1 MTLAY
6 CHSFQEFFVKFLPTV
21 SWFSLIAAAA
31 IVAATP
37 VSAFAQTTRA
47 PAATGS
53 GTQSAV
59 AADKDKVA
67 ADKAAIAKD
76 KANFNSDKAQLR
88 EDEKKERKDA
98 MKERNNKK

>member
-1 MTLAY
+1 M
-6 CHSFQEFFVKFLPTV
+6 KFLPTM
-21 SWFSLIAAAA
+21 SWFSPIAAAA

-37 VSAFAQTTRA
+37 VSMFAQSTNA

-76 KANFNSDKAQLR
+76 KANLKSDKAKLR
-88 EDEKKERKDA
+88 EDEKKERKDE
-98 MKERNNKK
+98 MKERHNKK